1 MYSQAEEV
9 KQAIEERLK
18 RLEVE
23 GLPVV
28 SITLSQLL
36 YYFYCST
43 STVVTQYKSFYHITY
58 FLLPVQCNVRYP
70 ESIDSVSVS
79 EDGSSLYPASSVWS
93 IVSEASTALSSESS
107 FFVSPAS
114 SDASLFSSLWAEE
127 LLLEDAQSSEPLI
140 PDFLF
145 SECQCS
151 ATEEVQNN
159 EPLIPSYLFEESQ
172 CLLTEVDTQD
182 EPLIPSYLFEES
194 QHLLTEADTQD
205 EPLIPSYLF
214 EESQCLLTEVDT
226 QDEPLIPSYLFE
238 ESQHLLTEA
247 DTQDE
252 RLIPSYL
259 FEESQRLLTEAD
271 TQDEPLI
278 PSYLFEESQHL
289 LTEADTQDEPL
300 IPSYLFEEPCCLSVT
315 EETERETL
323 IPKYFFR
330 ETPVFVQEHSKS
342 SQIRELPDN
351 SKLHLDMSASHEK
364 PLTAVNDSDNTQTL
378 TAPLCSQVVSEEP
391 LTTSLSKQD
400 DKTRIMLS
408 SELAHMDQLQSSSSE
423 CTAKC
428 GKLKDQNKTSEC
440 SYRLWKSHS
449 TVDFSANSFTKLLA
463 TCSSDNGQ
471 TNDSKE
477 TTLEKCLTATERARK
492 MSASQSRKRAQ
503 QVTITIGHEQ
513 PFTSILVANTEG
525 SSATSQVNKLR
536 FCMPNTN
543 NTQKSDLGSS
553 GMASSLLKTTPA
565 SLSTLFQHSAIRK
578 CSRRTC

>member
-1 MYSQAEEV
+1 MYSYCIIFIVLHQ
-9 KQAIEERLK
+9 QW
-18 RLEVE
+18 
-23 GLPVV
+23 LPN
-28 SITLSQLL
+28 I
-36 YYFYCST
+36 
-43 STVVTQYKSFYHITY
+43 YHITY

-159 EPLIPSYLFEESQ
+159 ERLIPSYLFEESQ

-182 EPLIPSYLFEES
+182 E
-194 QHLLTEADTQD
+194 H
-205 EPLIPSYLF
+205 
-214 EESQCLLTEVDT
+214 
-226 QDEPLIPSYLFE
+226 
-238 ESQHLLTEA
+238 
-247 DTQDE
+247 
-252 RLIPSYL
+252 
-259 FEESQRLLTEAD
+259 
-271 TQDEPLI
+271 
-278 PSYLFEESQHL
+278 
-289 LTEADTQDEPL
+289 L

-330 ETPVFVQEHSKS
+330 ETPLFVQEHSKS
-342 SQIRELPDN
+342 SQIRELPDI

-391 LTTSLSKQD
+391 LTTSFSKQD

-408 SELAHMDQLQSSSSE
+408 SELVHMDQLQSSSSE

-428 GKLKDQNKTSEC
+428 GKLEDQNKTSEC

-553 GMASSLLKTTPA
+553 GMASNLLKTTTA